1 MINRAEI
8 LSDFIDSANQ
18 TFFDED
24 GNFVRNKN
32 IVAEVSNWAN
42 AATLELYNATAERAK
57 LLGNQGLDNTL
68 ELEYLKI
75 NILLLEI
82 IFLMLL
88 VILILINNK

>member
-32 IVAEVSNWAN
+32 IVNEVSNWAN

-68 ELEYLKI
+68 ELEYLRNKCTLI
-75 NILLLEI
+75 RNYILDSI
-82 IFLMLL
+82 GYFD
-88 VILILINNK
+88 NNN

>member
-32 IVAEVSNWAN
+32 IVNEVINWAN

-57 LLGNQGLDNTL
+57 LLGNQGLDNSL
-68 ELEYLKI
+68 ELEYLRNKS
-75 NILLLEI
+75 
-82 IFLMLL
+82 
-88 VILILINNK
+88 ILIRNYVLDAIGYFDNNN

>member
-32 IVAEVSNWAN
+32 IAAEVSNWAN

-57 LLGNQGLDNTL
+57 LLGSQGLDNTL
-68 ELEYLKI
+68 ELEYLKNKHTLI
-75 NILLLEI
+75 RNYILDGI
-82 IFLMLL
+82 GYFDT
-88 VILILINNK
+88 NK